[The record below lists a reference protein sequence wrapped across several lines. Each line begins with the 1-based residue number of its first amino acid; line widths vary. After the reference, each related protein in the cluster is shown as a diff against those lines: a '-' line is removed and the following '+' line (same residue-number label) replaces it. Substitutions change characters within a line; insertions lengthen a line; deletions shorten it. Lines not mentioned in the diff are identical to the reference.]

1 MVPHLHRFSLV
12 CVNSVVHC
20 RQCPRGYILRDG
32 NCWDVDECGSAA
44 HDCGP
49 LAACK
54 NLAGSFQC
62 ECLHGYHGDGYQ
74 CDDTD
79 ECASSDSNDCSRHA
93 DCINK
98 QGSFQCV
105 CRMGFHGNGR
115 ECQDDNECDFDKPPC
130 HPQAVCVNFAGG
142 YDCQCKGGFY
152 GDGHSTCLDRNECL
166 SGDLCPP
173 QSTCVNTHGSYQ
185 CPCWDG
191 YEKQTGAGGM
201 RTCQG
206 MSCFQT
212 TVLESTKIVF

>member
-1 MVPHLHRFSLV
+1 MLHHLHRFSLV
-12 CVNSVVHC
+12 CVISVVDC
-20 RQCPRGYILRDG
+20 RQCPRGYILRAG

-74 CDDTD
+74 CNDTD
-79 ECASSDSNDCSRHA
+79 ECASSDSNDCSQHA
-93 DCINK
+93 DCINT
-98 QGSFQCV
+98 QGSFSVRVQDGFPWKWSRV
-105 CRMGFHGNGR
+105 PGRQRMQFR
-115 ECQDDNECDFDKPPC
+115 EASLSPTSGVHQFRR
-130 HPQAVCVNFAGG
+130 G
-142 YDCQCKGGFY
+142 YDCQCKGGFH

-206 MSCFQT
+206 MSFFQT
-212 TVLESTKIVF
+212 LVL